1 MNYELSS
8 AKNLHFY
15 MGQAGWVGRSNF
27 AMESLQKPQ
36 ARSFLCT
43 IDRFIEFVHSLYIHL
58 EAIGCDWLY
67 RRLKVCSGDSTSM
80 REQWDVGCLS
90 YILVSVFLFVCHE
103 QNWVTAQ
110 TNTCRHGVQWY
121 EGAATHARGHIMPK
135 TWTWDWELI
144 ADSTTLSVETHA
156 FWAGHKAAA
165 VS

>member
-67 RRLKVCSGDSTSM
+67 RRLKVCSGDATSM
-80 REQWDVGCLS
+80 REQ
-90 YILVSVFLFVCHE
+90 
-103 QNWVTAQ
+103 
-110 TNTCRHGVQWY
+110 
-121 EGAATHARGHIMPK
+121 
-135 TWTWDWELI
+135 
-144 ADSTTLSVETHA
+144 
-156 FWAGHKAAA
+156 
-165 VS
+165 